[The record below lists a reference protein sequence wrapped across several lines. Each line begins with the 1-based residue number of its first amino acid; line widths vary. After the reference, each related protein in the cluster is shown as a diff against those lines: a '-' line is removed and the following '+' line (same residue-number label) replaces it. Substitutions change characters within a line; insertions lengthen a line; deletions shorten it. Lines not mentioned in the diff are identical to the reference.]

1 MEKNT
6 LPNID
11 YDILY
16 LILNNYYIK
25 NENYWIIINVEYTK
39 NNYFKDK
46 FYFKILSCYF
56 FCFPYIWTKNN
67 NHVLDF
73 IKISE

>member
-16 LILNNYYIK
+16 LILNNILKMKITELLLMWNILKIINLKINFILKYYHVIFFVSHIYEQK
-25 NENYWIIINVEYTK
+25 IIIM
-39 NNYFKDK
+39 
-46 FYFKILSCYF
+46 C
-56 FCFPYIWTKNN
+56 
-67 NHVLDF
+67 
-73 IKISE
+73 